1 MKSSGEART
10 SAAKQ
15 ENRKTHLGAPLH
27 ISYNRRYVQMEK
39 EMKAKEAQK
48 RDGNAK

>member
-27 ISYNRRYVQMEK
+27 KSYTPRLVQMEK
-39 EMKAKEAQK
+39 EMEAQKARK